1 MDNGVALGSADAE
14 ASPATMRDVAEHA
27 GVAVSAVSLVLNG
40 KPGVSERR
48 REAIRRSIEELGYVH
63 IQRPHAAPR
72 AAAVGLVM
80 EALSPEAAKDGFMA
94 EVVSGVEQGLRDHDM
109 HMLLQL
115 CRTGDDPLR
124 DLEQVTGRRVDGV
137 ILANGGDVDDDVV
150 RRVTASGL
158 PVVLLENY
166 IEESARTHAVT
177 ADNFTAGHLA
187 TTHLLELGHR
197 RIGMLLGS
205 TRYVSLRDRRYGY
218 QAALLDA
225 GIQPDSA
232 LMPAQEHG
240 EQVKGYRQTEH
251 LLRLPERP
259 TAIYAV
265 SDKSAFGAYQAIAEA
280 GLRIPEDISI
290 VGTDDVR
297 QSQLMAPPLTT
308 FHVPTFELGRAAAA
322 TMSSLIERSE
332 SDRVIPART
341 TLLGSLVV
349 RGSTRR
355 L

>member
-1 MDNGVALGSADAE
+1 MNEAATLITAE
-14 ASPATMRDVAEHA
+14 EAPQVTMRDVADHA
-27 GVAVSAVSLVLNG
+27 GVSVSAVSLVLNG

-48 REAIRRSIEELGYVH
+48 RQAIRRSIDALGYVH
-63 IQRPHAAPR
+63 LQRPQMTTR
-72 AAAVGLVM
+72 ATAIGLVM

-115 CRTGDDPLR
+115 CRSGDDPLR
-124 DLEQVTGRRVDGV
+124 DLEEVSGRRVDGV
-137 ILANGGDVDDDVV
+137 ILANGGDVDHEVV
-150 RRVTASGL
+150 RRVIASGV

-166 IEESARTHAVT
+166 LENSARTHAVT
-177 ADNFTAGHLA
+177 ADNFTAGHLS

-225 GIQPDSA
+225 GIQPDPA
-232 LMPAQEHG
+232 LMPVQEHG
-240 EQVKGYRQTEH
+240 EQIKGYRQTEH
-251 LLRLPERP
+251 LLQLPDPP

-265 SDKSAFGAYQAIAEA
+265 SDKSAFGAYQAIADA

-297 QSQLMAPPLTT
+297 QSQIVSPPLTT
-308 FHVPTFELGRAAAA
+308 FHVPTFDLGRAAAA
-322 TMSSLIERSE
+322 TMSSLIESND

-341 TLLGSLVV
+341 SLLGSLVV